1 MEYGKYQTSNKIKI
15 MKTLMKNPARYLK
28 IFLLAAIFLSAFG
41 CACWKPAPD
50 PLAGF
55 YIDAFQTA
63 DSNKLIADDYKE
75 YIQSLSLKRK
85 DFVGSVDFLESR
97 TGQHAVDIKIGINGK
112 WWEHIL
118 IYDKDNTRIKV
129 IKYRNG
135 GYES

>member
-1 MEYGKYQTSNKIKI
+1 M
-15 MKTLMKNPARYLK
+15 
-28 IFLLAAIFLSAFG
+28 
-41 CACWKPAPD
+41 
-50 PLAGF
+50 
-55 YIDAFQTA
+55 
-63 DSNKLIADDYKE
+63 KE